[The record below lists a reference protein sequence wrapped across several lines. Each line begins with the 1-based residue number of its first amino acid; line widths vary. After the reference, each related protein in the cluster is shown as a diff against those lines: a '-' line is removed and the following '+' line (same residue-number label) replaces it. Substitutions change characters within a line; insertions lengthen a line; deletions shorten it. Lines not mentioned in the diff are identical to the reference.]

1 MFNLLTWSF
10 YWFLCRTVGTMY
22 DPRQNIFVINSHSW
36 VAWFEI
42 KTYPILRFLSF
53 CSELKKMLWE
63 ILWDTR
69 ELTVQLSSFADSQ
82 QWVNYWVSLIL
93 KDSRK
98 HLMQWQYYLLTGW
111 TSTKAILFWS
121 YIRVIDHCLV
131 VNLKEISIPIAPSTN
146 RNTFIWK
153 DLYCWK

>member
-42 KTYPILRFLSF
+42 KMYPILRFLSF
-53 CSELKKMLWE
+53 CSELKKMS
-63 ILWDTR
+63 R
-69 ELTVQLSSFADSQ
+69 EGSSLRYSRIYCPVEQLCRFKTMSQ
-82 QWVNYWVSLIL
+82 VSLIL
-93 KDSRK
+93 KNSRK
-98 HLMQWQYYLLTGW
+98 HLMQRQYYLLTGW

-146 RNTFIWK
+146 CNTFIWK